1 MSDVVQVALITT
13 LASLISIGAT
23 YLIGMWVNKRK
34 VPAEVSQIKADTDLK
49 SGELVSKWR
58 GIVDDVTD
66 DNIELTKRIREGEEE
81 KKQIMQ
87 ALNQLRFDMEEKDK
101 FHKEEIEEL
110 KRSFEEEKIKNLK
123 WRDWAGRLV
132 QQLNSWQIIPVPF
145 DLDEA
150 KKDKLSLGD
159 FGPIKP
165 ENSNI

>member
-1 MSDVVQVALITT
+1 MSEPMQIVIITT
-13 LASLISIGAT
+13 IASLISIGAT

-34 VPAEVSQIKADTDLK
+34 VPAEVKQINADTDLK

-58 GIVDDVTD
+58 GIVDEVTD

-87 ALNQLRFDMEEKDK
+87 AMSQLRSDMEEQNKT
-101 FHKEEIEEL
+101 HCQEIEAL
-110 KRSFEEEKIKNLK
+110 RKSFEEERIENLK
-123 WRDWAGRLV
+123 WRDWASRLV
-132 QQLNSWQIIPVPF
+132 QQLNSWRIVPVPF

-159 FGPIKP
+159 FGFNS
-165 ENSNI
+165 EVSNI